1 MTEARESLRPSSRLA
16 PVAGVADDRIPPA
29 DRQLATLTH
38 LLALANYV
46 AFPAGLIAVL
56 VLWLVKKDDSPPLD
70 RVGREVLNFNLSM
83 LLYAIVSFILVFVL
97 IGIGL
102 LVALW
107 VFGLVVTIV
116 AAVRTKDGHY
126 YRYPLTIRFF

>member
-1 MTEARESLRPSSRLA
+1 MTEAQDPLPPSPPRA
-16 PVAGVADDRIPPA
+16 PVAVVADDRIPLA
-29 DRQLATLTH
+29 DRQLAMLTH

-83 LLYAIVSFILVFVL
+83 LLYGIVSVILVFVL

-102 LVALW
+102 LIALW
-107 VFGLVVTIV
+107 VFGLVVTII
-116 AAVRTKDGHY
+116 AAVRASDGHY
-126 YRYPLTIRFF
+126 YRYPLTIRFL

>member
-1 MTEARESLRPSSRLA
+1 MTEALA
-16 PVAGVADDRIPPA
+16 PSPDAAPPPPAPPPDDGRIPSG
-29 DRQLATLTH
+29 DRQLAMVTH

-46 AFPAGLIAVL
+46 AFPAGLVAVL
-56 VLWLVKKDDSPPLD
+56 VMWLVKKDDSPALD

-83 LLYAIVSFILVFVL
+83 LLYAVVSLILVLVL

-116 AAVRTKDGHY
+116 AAVRASDGHY
-126 YRYPLTIRFF
+126 YRYPLTIRFL

>member
-1 MTEARESLRPSSRLA
+1 MTEAQDPLPPSPPPA
-16 PVAGVADDRIPPA
+16 PVTAVSDDRIPPA
-29 DRQLATLTH
+29 DRQMAMLTH

-83 LLYAIVSFILVFVL
+83 LIYGIVSVILVLVL

-102 LVALW
+102 LIALW

-116 AAVRTKDGHY
+116 AAVRANEGHY
-126 YRYPLTIRFF
+126 YRYPLTIRFL